1 MSKIDEI
8 LQCLNMDVYQSLD
21 AYSRSDLMLV
31 KKSPYH
37 LKAKRESLYASD
49 EKESSAMLLG
59 ELVHCLVLEPDEIVN
74 RYIGAPK
81 VDRRTKEG
89 KAVYAEFLEQAEGKI
104 VVDEDTFEKAAFMAS
119 NVAEQQIAQSA
130 LKGCLIERSMI
141 WHDDE
146 SGLEFKCRPDAYNP
160 ENGVVVDLKTTK
172 DASYRGM
179 QGSSARYGYFLQ
191 AAMIRE
197 ALLFHGLRFSKYLLI
212 CVESSAPYVY
222 RPLMIGETALD
233 SGLNEF
239 NYLKRKLATC
249 IHENNFEHY
258 PLAELLYPS
267 WAEQD
272 FIEEY

>member
-1 MSKIDEI
+1 MSKIDEV
-8 LQCLNMDVYQSLD
+8 LQCLPMDVYQSLD

-31 KKSPYH
+31 KKSPFH
-37 LKAKRESLYASD
+37 LKAKRESLYAGD
-49 EKESSAMLLG
+49 EKESAAMLLG
-59 ELVHCLVLEPDEIVN
+59 ELVHCLVLEPDELLN
-74 RYIGAPK
+74 RYIGAIN
-81 VDRRTKEG
+81 VDRRTKAG
-89 KAVYAEFLEQAEGKI
+89 KELYAEFLKEADGRI
-104 VVDEDTFEKAAFMAS
+104 VVDQDMFEKAAHMAT
-119 NVAEQQIAQSA
+119 NVIGQKIPESA
-130 LKGCLIERSMI
+130 LKGCLIERSLA
-141 WHDDE
+141 WRDDE
-146 SGLEFKCRPDAYNP
+146 SGLTFKCRPDAYNP
-160 ENGVVVDLKTTK
+160 DNGVVVDLKTTK

-197 ALLFHGLRFSKYLLI
+197 ALLFHGLKFSKYLLI

-222 RPLMIGETALD
+222 RPLIIGEAALD

-249 IHENNFEHY
+249 IHENKFEHY